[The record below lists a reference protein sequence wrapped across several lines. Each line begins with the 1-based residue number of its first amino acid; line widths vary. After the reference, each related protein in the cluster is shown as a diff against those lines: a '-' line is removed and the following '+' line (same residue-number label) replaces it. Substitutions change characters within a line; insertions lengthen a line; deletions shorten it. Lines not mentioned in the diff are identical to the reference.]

1 MNSHKIKNWFRGSP
15 EWWRCGTTTSITGRG
30 FFGTSSE
37 CLSDNEQSVTTESAV
52 LGDLF
57 QKYVAYIKL
66 SFFLPQVFELRKFTS
81 FSLLEGSPHGSVVTV
96 VLHVSSVTLH

>member
-1 MNSHKIKNWFRGSP
+1 MRVYKISLRIKTFYFSCLISRLRLQ
-15 EWWRCGTTTSITGRG
+15 ER
-30 FFGTSSE
+30 F
-37 CLSDNEQSVTTESAV
+37 LSDDEQSVTTESAV

-66 SFFLPQVFELRKFTS
+66 SFFLPQVFELQKFTS
-81 FSLLEGSPHGSVVTV
+81 FSLLEGSLHGSVVTV